1 MEYII
6 KILILVA
13 KKNKL
18 LRSRLEEAGL
28 KSYISQEVQ
37 GKIMVLFRYPWSGFS
52 FYELYLKLLEK
63 NIVIYSAQIN
73 NEDVFRLGNIG
84 HILYQ
89 DLNTYIDYILE
100 AIDEMREKI

>member
-1 MEYII
+1 M
-6 KILILVA
+6 L

-18 LRSRLEEAGL
+18 LRSRLEEAEL

-37 GKIMVLFRYPWSGFS
+37 CQIMVLFRYHWSGFS

-100 AIDEMREKI
+100 EIDEMREKI

>member
-1 MEYII
+1 MLK
-6 KILILVA
+6 KI
-13 KKNKL
+13 KL

-37 GKIMVLFRYPWSGFS
+37 CQIMVLFRYPWSGFS